1 MKKQSDNRQKTDKKK
16 APHTAWK
23 PGHSGNPGGRPK
35 LPAEIKAL
43 KDASLQRAV
52 ILLHDKLH
60 NKMFVKKVKP
70 ADLIKF
76 IETAFDRFGLPKVT
90 KNEME
95 GEFKFSQMPAV
106 KISGKG
112 LSIEIG

>member
-1 MKKQSDNRQKTDKKK
+1 MRKQSANRQKTDKKK
-16 APHTAWK
+16 APRTAWK
-23 PGHSGNPGGRPK
+23 PGHSGNPSGRPK

-43 KDASLQRAV
+43 KDASLQQAV
-52 ILLHDKLH
+52 ILLHKKLYSKTFA
-60 NKMFVKKVKP
+60 NYAKP